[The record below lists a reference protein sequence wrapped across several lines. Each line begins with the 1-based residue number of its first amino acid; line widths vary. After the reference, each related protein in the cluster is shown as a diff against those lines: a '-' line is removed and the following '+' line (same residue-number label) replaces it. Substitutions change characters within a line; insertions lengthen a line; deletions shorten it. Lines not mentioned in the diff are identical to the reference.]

1 MDKAMSEYLWSTGVF
16 LDSGSGAG
24 VGVGLGNFWKSK
36 VRVQQGVAIKKLLK
50 IFLYI
55 EINIFYI

>member
-1 MDKAMSEYLWSTGVF
+1 MDKAMSEYLWRTGVF
-16 LDSGSGAG
+16 LDSGAG
-24 VGVGLGNFWKSK
+24 VGVGLDNSWKSK

-55 EINIFYI
+55 EFNIFYI